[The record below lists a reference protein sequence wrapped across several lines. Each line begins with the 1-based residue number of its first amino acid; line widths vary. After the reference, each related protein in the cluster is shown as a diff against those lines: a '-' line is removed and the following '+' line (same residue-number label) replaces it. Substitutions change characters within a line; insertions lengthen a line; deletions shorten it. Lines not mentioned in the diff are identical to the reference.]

1 MNSHFFFSHEDI
13 YNTLTSIIHSYN
25 TLDNKLERH
34 EYRDRTTQELFKRAF
49 QNIQKGQKALEPLPD
64 IISRLDDRINQIET
78 ILLSVSIFSF
88 MLNFC
93 LQRNLSIHW
102 KSVFEIV
109 KQVQG
114 IELNIFKILGKK
126 YEKCTKW

>member
-1 MNSHFFFSHEDI
+1 MYFICSHEDI
-13 YNTLTSIIHSYN
+13 YNTLNSIIHSYN

-78 ILLSVSIFSF
+78 ILLSVSIFFVYFFLFSKLF
-88 MLNFC
+88 LYFLVGKEICQSLFILVN
-93 LQRNLSIHW
+93 I
-102 KSVFEIV
+102 FEIF
-109 KQVQG
+109 KQ
-114 IELNIFKILGKK
+114 L
-126 YEKCTKW
+126 